1 MTATGHA
8 VIGTVIAAT
17 MPNPWIAAPVAI
29 LSHLAADL
37 FPHWD
42 SGTHEKTKS
51 RKRILYEAIVDVIV
65 GFVVSYLIIIFVFPQ
80 TNLLYAFIMI
90 ILAQGFDWAWAPEYF
105 FKIKN
110 PISDFSLWLG
120 NICNNRLD
128 KPWGIINQV
137 AVLVLL
143 IVIAKLYFY

>member
-29 LSHLAADL
+29 LSHLAADT

-42 SGTHEKTKS
+42 LGTNQKTKTK
-51 RKRILYEAIVDVIV
+51 RKIFIETIFDVLF
-65 GFVVSYLIIIFVFPQ
+65 GFFLSYLLIIFVFPK
-80 TNLLYAFIMI
+80 TDLMYAFIMI
-90 ILAQGFDWAWAPEYF
+90 ILAQGFDWAWAPQYF

-110 PISDFSLWLG
+110 PISAFSLYLG
-120 NICNNRLD
+120 RIFDNRLD
-128 KPWGIINQV
+128 KPWGIINQIAILV
-137 AVLVLL
+137 VLV
-143 IVIAKLYFY
+143 VIAKVYFY

>member
-8 VIGTVIAAT
+8 VIGTVVAAT
-17 MPNPWIAAPVAI
+17 ITNPLIAVPVAI
-29 LSHLAADL
+29 FSHLAADY

-42 SGTHEKTKS
+42 AGTHEKEKS
-51 RKRILYEAIVDVIV
+51 KHQMIREAMLDVII
-65 GFVVSYLIIIFVFPQ
+65 GFIVSYAIIFYVFPR
-80 TNLLYAFIMI
+80 TNLIYAFIMI

-110 PISDFSLWLG
+110 PISHFALWLG
-120 NICNNRLD
+120 AIFNNRLD

-137 AVLVLL
+137 AILVLL
-143 IVIAKLYFY
+143 IVVAKLYFY